1 MKLSRS
7 TSDFYSFTHRTGRT
21 TAFSTPAMQLFTIVA
36 SALTFASAVVAVPAG
51 LAARGAST
59 VQVTWDSVYD
69 NPSNSLDIVS
79 CSNGNHGLEPKFKT
93 FGGLPDFPYIGGAQA
108 IAGWNSPNCGS
119 CWQLTYNKT
128 TINVLA
134 IDHAGSGFNIAKGA
148 MNKLTNGQADALGVV
163 QVTSSQVDASVC
175 GL

>member
-1 MKLSRS
+1 M
-7 TSDFYSFTHRTGRT
+7 
-21 TAFSTPAMQLFTIVA
+21 
-36 SALTFASAVVAVPAG
+36 FA
-51 LAARGAST
+51 
-59 VQVTWDSVYD
+59 
-69 NPSNSLDIVS
+69 I
-79 CSNGNHGLEPKFKT
+79 
-93 FGGLPDFPYIGGAQA
+93 
-108 IAGWNSPNCGS
+108 GWNSPNCGS

-134 IDHAGSGFNIAKGA
+134 IDHAGSGFNIAKEA